1 MTRNVKMF
9 HPSDKKNS
17 ITVLVGN
24 LKYMES
30 IGWKK
35 FKTETKKGAK

>member
-1 MTRNVKMF
+1 MTRTVKMF

-17 ITVLVGN
+17 ITVMKSDLE
-24 LKYMES
+24 YMES

>member
-9 HPSDKKNS
+9 HPSDKNNS
-17 ITVLVGN
+17 ITVLIGN
-24 LKYMES
+24 LKYYES

-35 FKTETKKGAK
+35 VKTETKKGAK